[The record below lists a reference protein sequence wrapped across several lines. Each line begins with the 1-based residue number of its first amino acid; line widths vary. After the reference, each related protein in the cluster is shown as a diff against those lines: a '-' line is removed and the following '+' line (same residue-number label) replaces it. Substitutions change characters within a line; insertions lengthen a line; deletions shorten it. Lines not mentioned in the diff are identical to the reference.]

1 MSGWLQAFIVVATV
15 AIVIQ
20 MAILV
25 AMFILMR
32 TTAQQFSRIASEF
45 QAKTD
50 PILVRASRILED
62 SEDRIANI
70 MGDASE
76 ITRVARS
83 QAQKVDRV
91 FTEAVERLRMQ
102 IVRIDHVLTGTL
114 EVIEE
119 AGSKVRKTVWEPVH
133 QASAVLKGIMAGL
146 DFFRNQQRIRPN
158 SDSEHQDEELFI

>member
-25 AMFILMR
+25 AMFIQMR
-32 TTAQQFSRIASEF
+32 TTAQQFSRIAADL
-45 QAKTD
+45 QARID
-50 PILVRASRILED
+50 PILVRASHILED
-62 SEDRIANI
+62 SEVRIASI
-70 MGDASE
+70 MADASE
-76 ITRVARS
+76 VTRVARS

-91 FTEAVERLRMQ
+91 FTEAIERLRMQ
-102 IVRIDHVLTGTL
+102 VVHIDHLLTGTL

-119 AGSKVRKTVWEPVH
+119 AGSKVRKTIWEPVH
-133 QASAVLKGIMAGL
+133 QVSAVLKGIMAGL
-146 DFFRNQQRIRPN
+146 DFFRTQQRIRPN

>member
-45 QAKTD
+45 QAKID

-91 FTEAVERLRMQ
+91 FTEAIERLRMQ